1 MLKKEEITCEIIKE
15 LCVLKEQPSGWRL
28 ECNVVSWNG
37 AEPKIDIRPW
47 APDHSKSGKGV
58 ALTADELEKI
68 IEAYKKED

>member
-1 MLKKEEITCEIIKE
+1 MLNKNEITCEIVKE

-37 AEPKIDIRPW
+37 AEPKIDIRTW
-47 APDHSKSGKGV
+47 APGHAKSGKGV
-58 ALTADELEKI
+58 ALTADELEMI